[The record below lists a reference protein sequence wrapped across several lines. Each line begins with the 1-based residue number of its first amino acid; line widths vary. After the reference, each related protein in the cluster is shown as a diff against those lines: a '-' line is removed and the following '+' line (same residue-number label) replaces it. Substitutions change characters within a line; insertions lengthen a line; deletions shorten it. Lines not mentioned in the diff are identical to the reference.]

1 VAWKPKEARP
11 LDKKH
16 NTEVVS

>member
-1 VAWKPKEARP
+1 VDWKPKEARS